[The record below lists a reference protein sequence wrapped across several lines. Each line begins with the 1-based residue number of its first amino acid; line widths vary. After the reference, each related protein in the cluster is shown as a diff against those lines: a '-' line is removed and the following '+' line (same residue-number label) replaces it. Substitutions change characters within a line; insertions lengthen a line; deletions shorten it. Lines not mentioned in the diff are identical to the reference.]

1 VASADLV
8 PSAEITIVAPKGS
21 EFDRQMQQ
29 LEAEIK
35 KLEAEYNMFFAGR
48 LPRLPWETRK
58 RIEELVKRYDRSPM
72 QNTAERF
79 RFGSLQSRFQS
90 FLDLWE
96 KHLRAKEE
104 GRPIPGRSRSG
115 GGGRATRTSPGTAEA
130 TTTPP
135 ATKREREKGLH
146 ETSFRDPSEQAARL
160 KELYHQ
166 LADARAKTGEAPI
179 AYDRF
184 AEVVRAQVSKFGGD
198 AADVKFSVVTKE
210 GKVTMKVESD
220 KGEKGGE

>member
-1 VASADLV
+1 
-8 PSAEITIVAPKGS
+8 VAPKGN

-58 RIEELVKRYDRSPM
+58 RIEELVKRHDRTPM
-72 QNTAERF
+72 KNTAERF
-79 RFGSLQSRFQS
+79 RFASLQARFQS

-96 KHLRAKEE
+96 KHLKAKEE
-104 GRPIPGRSRSG
+104 GRPIAGRSRTG
-115 GGGRATRTSPGTAEA
+115 GGG
-130 TTTPP
+130 PP
-135 ATKREREKGLH
+135 ARTAPPTPEAKASASEANNEREKAVH
-146 ETSFRDPSEQAARL
+146 ETSFRDPSQEAERL

-179 AYDRF
+179 PYDRF
-184 AEVVRAQVSKFGGD
+184 AEAVRAQVSKFGGG
-198 AADVKFSVVTKE
+198 AADVKFRVETKE
-210 GKVTMKVESD
+210 GKVTMKVETD
-220 KGEKGGE
+220 TGEEGGE

>member
-1 VASADLV
+1 
-8 PSAEITIVAPKGS
+8 VAPKGS

-58 RIEELVKRYDRSPM
+58 RIEALVKRYDRSPM

-79 RFGSLQSRFQS
+79 RFGSLQARFQS

-96 KHLRAKEE
+96 KHLKAKEE
-104 GRPIPGRSRSG
+104 GRPIPGRSRTG
-115 GGGRATRTSPGTAEA
+115 GGG
-130 TTTPP
+130 PP
-135 ATKREREKGLH
+135 ARTFPGAAGAKAGASEANKDREQAVH
-146 ETSFRDPSEQAARL
+146 ETSFRDPSQEADRL

-166 LADARAKTGEAPI
+166 LADARAKTGEAQIP
-179 AYDRF
+179 YDRF
-184 AEVVRAQVSKFGGD
+184 AEVVRAQVSKFGGG
-198 AADVKFSVVTKE
+198 AADVKFRVVTKE
-210 GKVTMKVESD
+210 GKVTMKVETD
-220 KGEKGGE
+220 TGEKGRE

>member
-1 VASADLV
+1 
-8 PSAEITIVAPKGS
+8 VAPKGS

-58 RIEELVKRYDRSPM
+58 RIEELVKRHDRAPK

-79 RFGSLQSRFQS
+79 RFASLQARFQS

-104 GRPIPGRSRSG
+104 GRPIPGRSRIG
-115 GGGRATRTSPGTAEA
+115 GGGPPARTAP
-130 TTTPP
+130 TTPEEN
-135 ATKREREKGLH
+135 KEREQVGH
-146 ETSFRDPSEQAARL
+146 VTSLRDPAHEGERL
-160 KELYHQ
+160 KELYHRVS
-166 LADARAKTGEAPI
+166 DARAKTGEAPI
-179 AYDRF
+179 PYDRF
-184 AEVVRAQVSKFGGD
+184 AEVVRAQVSKFGGG
-198 AADVKFSVVTKE
+198 ADVNFRVVTKE
-210 GKVTMKVESD
+210 GKVTMKVETD
-220 KGEKGGE
+220 TGEKGGEE

>member
-1 VASADLV
+1 
-8 PSAEITIVAPKGS
+8 VAPKGS

-48 LPRLPWETRK
+48 LPRLPWETRR
-58 RIEELVKRYDRSPM
+58 RIEELIKRHDRAPK

-79 RFGSLQSRFQS
+79 RFGSLQARFQS

-104 GRPIPGRSRSG
+104 GRPVPGRNRSG
-115 GGGRATRTSPGTAEA
+115 GGGPAARTA
-130 TTTPP
+130 P
-135 ATKREREKGLH
+135 ATPEEKKEREQAVH
-146 ETSFRDPSEQAARL
+146 ETSLRDPALEGERL
-160 KELYHQ
+160 QELYHRIS
-166 LADARAKTGEAPI
+166 DARAKTGEAQIP
-179 AYDRF
+179 YHRF
-184 AEVVRAQVSKFGGD
+184 AEVVRAQVSKLGGG
-198 AADVKFSVVTKE
+198 AADVTFRVETKE
-210 GKVTMKVESD
+210 GKVTLTAKTD